1 MIHSVANETQTNV
14 RINLKNFQ
22 KKCCHQTLIIHY
34 YVSISIEYLVKKAQ
48 IYGEKGLLSI
58 GNICLESDSSRRK
71 TQNYNYLSHSCLVS
85 LTRFASTNYLMTH
98 RRIFFLL
105 QLELHIQILQNIF
118 SSTSADGVSTE
129 KSLRKI
135 SFRQF
140 NLFDVVRL
148 VFLQWMMIQTM
159 QLQCVQSGLWCVQA
173 SNCLVQGFLLK
184 DWRSRRLLSSWL
196 VR

>member
-1 MIHSVANETQTNV
+1 MIHSVANETQTTE
-14 RINLKNFQ
+14 KFS

-34 YVSISIEYLVKKAQ
+34 HVSISIEYLVKKSSNMEKKGFSAVG
-48 IYGEKGLLSI
+48 ISVLKVTLLGEILKL
-58 GNICLESDSSRRK
+58 K
-71 TQNYNYLSHSCLVS
+71 YLSTFMSCIPHKI
-85 LTRFASTNYLMTH
+85 RFVPH

-105 QLELHIQILQNIF
+105 LHWLELHIQILQNIF

-148 VFLQWMMIQTM
+148 VYG
-159 QLQCVQSGLWCVQA
+159 VYKQA
-173 SNCLVQGFLLK
+173 IAWYK
-184 DWRSRRLLSSWL
+184 DSF
-196 VR
+196 